1 MVSKSILRSYGD
13 EICSYCLFLSAE
25 LDAVGFLE
33 AGVILFSDID

>member
-33 AGVILFSDID
+33 AGVILFSAID